1 MRIKPRDK
9 FLPFATAVFGKE
21 ERKEVIDTL
30 NSGWIT
36 LGPRTKRF
44 EENLA
49 KYVGSN
55 YAIATS
61 SASAALHLS
70 LVALGIKEG
79 DEVITT
85 PFTFAA
91 TANAILH
98 CGGKPVFVDIDRR
111 TFNIDSEKIE
121 SAITKRTKC
130 LLPVHYAGQPVNLG
144 KMKAIAKRHNLYIV
158 EDAAHAIGTEYKGK
172 KIGAHGDLV
181 CFSFHPVKNITTGDG
196 GAITTNN
203 KKLAKKLAILRVN
216 GMEKEAWKRASKAG
230 TWDYDI
236 VALGFKYHM
245 NDIAAALGL
254 HQLRKLDKFIRVRR
268 MIADT
273 YDEEFR
279 DVGEVTVPYRIPKIR
294 HAHNIYGILVNT
306 DNLTIS
312 RNEIIEKL
320 KGYNVGS
327 LVYYRP
333 LHLHPYYQKILGYKK
348 GDFPNAEYVFERLIC
363 IPIWAGMTRKDAKY
377 VARLIKEIIKK
388 SRK

>member
-144 KMKAIAKRHNLYIV
+144 KMKAIAKRHNLYI
-158 EDAAHAIGTEYKGK
+158 
-172 KIGAHGDLV
+172 
-181 CFSFHPVKNITTGDG
+181 
-196 GAITTNN
+196 
-203 KKLAKKLAILRVN
+203 
-216 GMEKEAWKRASKAG
+216 SKF
-230 TWDYDI
+230 Y
-236 VALGFKYHM
+236 
-245 NDIAAALGL
+245 
-254 HQLRKLDKFIRVRR
+254 VR
-268 MIADT
+268 
-273 YDEEFR
+273 
-279 DVGEVTVPYRIPKIR
+279 
-294 HAHNIYGILVNT
+294 L
-306 DNLTIS
+306 
-312 RNEIIEKL
+312 
-320 KGYNVGS
+320 
-327 LVYYRP
+327 
-333 LHLHPYYQKILGYKK
+333 
-348 GDFPNAEYVFERLIC
+348 
-363 IPIWAGMTRKDAKY
+363 
-377 VARLIKEIIKK
+377 
-388 SRK
+388 